1 MQSETFN
8 NTLKLSPMASPLR
21 GGDLIQ
27 KQRQQQKKE
36 FRRKQLIIKQKW
48 EKSGIKISKDVRD
61 IIHGYV
67 LSDGYIRNGILTI
80 DQSVK
85 QKRFVM
91 WLYNK
96 LQPVRTSSLIK
107 EVSRIHPNTKT
118 NSRSLRFFTRAVLK
132 GFQHM
137 WYKPDLNK
145 KGFLTYKKQLPKSL
159 NCFFNETLVS
169 VWYAG
174 DGTKTV
180 GSLGAKF
187 EVSCFTVKERLTLK
201 QLFWTKFAIKARII
215 SSGISKK
222 GNKLWAL
229 KIPAK
234 DYLKFYVLMTK
245 TDLIVNAFPYKLHKK
260 P

>member
-8 NTLKLSPMASPLR
+8 NTLK
-21 GGDLIQ
+21 
-27 KQRQQQKKE
+27 QQQKKK
-36 FRRKQLIIKQKW
+36 FRQGQLITKQKW
-48 EKSGIKISKDVRD
+48 KQSGIKISKDVRD

-67 LSDGYIRNGILTI
+67 LSDGYIRKGVLTI
-80 DQSVK
+80 DQSLK

-96 LQPVRTSSLIK
+96 LQPVRTSSLIQ
-107 EVSRIHPNTKT
+107 EVSRIHPTTKR
-118 NSRSLRFFTRAVLK
+118 NSLSLRFFTRSFLK

-137 WYKPDLNK
+137 WYKPFVNK
-145 KGFLTYKKQLPKSL
+145 KGFLTYKKQLPKSF
-159 NCFFNETLVS
+159 NCLFNEMLIS

-187 EVSCFTVKERLTLK
+187 EVSSFTVEERLTLK
-201 QLFWTKFAIKARII
+201 QLFWTKFGIQARII
-215 SSGISKK
+215 SSGVSKK

-229 KIPAK
+229 KIPPK
-234 DYLKFYVLMTK
+234 DYSKFYFLITK
-245 TDLIVNAFPYKLHKK
+245 TDLIVKVFPYKLHKK